1 MSNAEGKKWPKMS
14 DLFLF
19 CNLQCPLTLS
29 KTLYV
34 MADSEVG
41 YKDAQTRI
49 SVVKALQ
56 SGEGGIQTVDA
67 MNSPLFLLDELDW

>member
-1 MSNAEGKKWPKMS
+1 
-14 DLFLF
+14 
-19 CNLQCPLTLS
+19 
-29 KTLYV
+29 

-67 MNSPLFLLDELDW
+67 MNSPLFLLDELD